1 MSDIHRS
8 RRARPGCPVSQVRD
22 KLRRAGVRPTLQ
34 RVSLGWL
41 LLGKGDRHV
50 TAEMLFEEAQKARVP
65 TSLAPVYNSLKQ
77 FTEVGLVRQIA
88 ADGRK
93 SYFDT
98 DLTDHHHF
106 LVQGEGQIIDIPCA
120 SLSVSGLPATPAG
133 YVVER
138 VEVVVRLR
146 RFPLRTSSQRE

>member
-1 MSDIHRS
+1 VK
-8 RRARPGCPVSQVRD
+8 G
-22 KLRRAGVRPTLQ
+22 KLRQAGLRPTLQ

-65 TSLAPVYNSLKQ
+65 VSLATVYNTLKQ
-77 FTEVGLVRQIA
+77 FTETGLVRQIA
-88 ADGRK
+88 VDGRK

-106 LVQGEGQIIDIPCA
+106 LVQGEGKVIDIPCA
-120 SLSVSGLPATPAG
+120 SMSVIGLPAAPVG
-133 YVVER
+133 YEVER

-146 RFPLRTSSQRE
+146 RAPSQTSSELE